1 MCSRPP
7 RSLRNATD
15 VMDEFIHA
23 LASTFTVGPS
33 ALALSE
39 WFTCSAPAA
48 TASSAR

>member
-33 ALALSE
+33 ALAFSE
-39 WFTCSAPAA
+39 
-48 TASSAR
+48 